1 MKLPN
6 GPVGRPEFDESPQS
20 VVFHTQF
27 LACLEGNHG
36 SCSYQEDHLLGKW
49 ICQCECH
56 PRTLPAPDNNY
67 QLFEG
72 MTVPLPRALHHIL
85 RYAGV
90 QPNGQ
95 PKGLRRC
102 LDCNEWRGLCLASQ
116 DPLEWHKGL
125 QYRACACELKMK
137 DDMLSHDA
145 IKLS

>member
-1 MKLPN
+1 MKLSN
-6 GPVGRPEFDESPQS
+6 GPIGMPEFAASSQL

-36 SCSYQEDHLLGKW
+36 NCSHQEDHLLGKW

-56 PRTLPAPDNNY
+56 PRTLPAPDNNC

-72 MTVPLPRALHHIL
+72 MASPLPRSLHHIL

-102 LDCNEWRGLCLASQ
+102 LECNEWRGLCLASQ
-116 DPLEWHKGL
+116 DPMEWHKGL
-125 QYRACACELKMK
+125 QYRECACEMK
-137 DDMLSHDA
+137 EKENLLPHDSV
-145 IKLS
+145 K